1 MNPNNDNNDNQ
12 RPDRDTDRLPSQVT
26 GDRTTADAGSR
37 DSEFCGSIPL
47 NFINLIQPYG
57 MLVLLD
63 KSYDVVQVSENISEV
78 LGKTLEAIV
87 DHPFAS
93 LLSVGQ
99 FDSFQQKI
107 EHREVR
113 NSIPHVLRLATSQGS
128 QRFAGVI
135 HFHKEYFLIELEAI
149 EEETSDIT
157 FINAYQDIK
166 YIMAALQQAKDM
178 KEFGNIA
185 AAEIK
190 AFSGF
195 DSVMLYQ
202 FDQQWNGSVVAE
214 AKEEDMESYLNL
226 KFPASDVPRQARE
239 LYLRTPYRL
248 IPDVNFEP
256 VKLFPIINPI
266 VNGFTDISDCTLRSV
281 PQVHIEYL
289 KNMHVQAS
297 MSTPVIV
304 DGKLWG
310 LLSCHHKTPKQIP
323 FELRYAFEVLAGL
336 ISSQLASRERE
347 ERLQHFTD
355 RRELE
360 LKLID
365 LLHREKETGE
375 RLLEESDILLKL
387 FRAGGAVL
395 VQGNKHDTKGQ
406 VPSKK
411 HVSEL
416 VKWLRLFNKE
426 KLFLTDC
433 LSSHVKNAKEYSAVA
448 SGLMAVQ
455 FSHSPIGYL
464 LLFRPEIVQTIH
476 WGGNPNEAIQF
487 EEDRKKYHPRNSFKE
502 WREKVE
508 YTAVPWETELVE
520 IAKNL
525 RTVLLEKVLIDLQE

>member
-1 MNPNNDNNDNQ
+1 MNPINDTNYNQ
-12 RPDRDTDRLPSQVT
+12 RSDRAVGT
-26 GDRTTADAGSR
+26 GSR

-57 MLVLLD
+57 MLLLLD
-63 KSYDVVQVSENISEV
+63 KTYKVVQVSENISEV
-78 LGKTLEAIV
+78 LGKALEDIV
-87 DHPFAS
+87 EHPFAS
-93 LLSVGQ
+93 LLSAGQ
-99 FDSFQQKI
+99 FDNFQQKI
-107 EHREVR
+107 VRREVH
-113 NSIPHVLRLATSQGS
+113 NNIPHILRLATSQGS
-128 QRFAGVI
+128 RRFAGVI
-135 HFHKEYFLIELEAI
+135 HFHKEYFLIELEPI

-166 YIMAALQQAKDM
+166 YIMAALQQAEDL
-178 KEFGNIA
+178 KEFGHIA
-185 AAEIK
+185 ASEIK
-190 AFSGF
+190 SFSGF
-195 DSVMLYQ
+195 DGVMLYQ

-214 AKEEDMESYLNL
+214 AKEESMESYLNL

-239 LYLRTPYRL
+239 LYFRTPYRL

-256 VKLFPIINPI
+256 VRLFPIINPI
-266 VNGFTDISDCTLRSV
+266 VRGFTDISDCTLRSV

-289 KNMHVQAS
+289 KNMNVQAS

-310 LLSCHHKTPKQIP
+310 LISCHHKTPKQIP

-336 ISSQLASRERE
+336 ISFQLASRERE

-355 RRELE
+355 RREME

-365 LLHREKETGE
+365 LLHREKEA
-375 RLLEESDILLKL
+375 RDILLEESDILLKL

-395 VQGNKHDTKGQ
+395 VIGDKYETKGQ
-406 VPSKK
+406 VPSQKY
-411 HVSEL
+411 VSEL

-426 KLFLTDC
+426 KLFLTDS
-433 LSSHVKNAKEYSAVA
+433 LSPHVRNAKEYKDVA
-448 SGLMAVQ
+448 SGLLAIQ
-455 FSHSPIGYL
+455 FSHSPLGYL
-464 LLFRPEIVQTIH
+464 LLFRPEIIHTIH

-487 EEDRKKYHPRNSFKE
+487 EEDHKKYHPRNSFKE

-508 YTAVPWETELVE
+508 YTAVPWEAELVE

-525 RTVLLEKVLIDLQE
+525 RTVLLEKVLINLQE